1 MRNASAKSLG
11 MKAPSNINL
20 PTQAGDV
27 IVNPRHP
34 ENPDSKP
41 MAAAYKFSNND
52 YLLKSFKFHK
62 SVIQTT
68 A

>member
-1 MRNASAKSLG
+1 MRYASAKSLG

-20 PTQAGDV
+20 PTQTNDV
-27 IVNPRHP
+27 MVNPRNP

>member
-1 MRNASAKSLG
+1 MRYASARGLV
-11 MKAPSNINL
+11 MNAAFNNNL
-20 PTQAGDV
+20 PNQTNDV
-27 IVNPRHP
+27 MVNPRNP

>member
-1 MRNASAKSLG
+1 MR
-11 MKAPSNINL
+11 APSNDNL
-20 PTQAGDV
+20 STLTNDV
-27 IVNPRHP
+27 MVNPRNP
-34 ENPDSKP
+34 VNPDSKP

>member
-1 MRNASAKSLG
+1 MRNAAAKSPK
-11 MKAPSNINL
+11 MKAPFNNKL
-20 PTQAGDV
+20 LTQTNDV
-27 IVNPRHP
+27 MVNPRNP
-34 ENPDSKP
+34 VNPDSKP

>member
-1 MRNASAKSLG
+1 LAREVLFLG
-11 MKAPSNINL
+11 MF
-20 PTQAGDV
+20 
-27 IVNPRHP
+27 P